1 MKVSIV
7 MVTYNHEK
15 YIAQAVE
22 SVLMQETNFDY
33 ELIIGEDC
41 SQDKTRAIVM
51 DFQRRFP
58 ERIRLLL
65 PEKNLGGSGKTNF
78 LQTLAAAQGQYVAL
92 LEGDD
97 YWTSPHKLQKQVD
110 FLDSHPECAICFHK
124 SNMLYEDGSQPTVQ
138 HPENVQPISTL
149 EDLLQGNFIIACSVM
164 FRRGLFGEFPDWF
177 YRAMT
182 GDWAIHILNAQYGKI
197 GFINETMS
205 TYRLHS
211 GGFWSLKNK
220 EWILRENIKMLKDV
234 DRYLNFKYHRTI
246 KCTLFNYYLELT
258 QLYEQEGALRQA
270 RDAALG
276 SVMACP
282 LRQRAVFMQRLKL
295 WLKLSLELNPNLYSL
310 WRRVR
315 RRPA

>member
-1 MKVSIV
+1 MNQLASSAMKVSIV

-124 SNMLYEDGSQPTVQ
+124 SNMLYE
-138 HPENVQPISTL
+138 
-149 EDLLQGNFIIACSVM
+149 
-164 FRRGLFGEFPDWF
+164 
-177 YRAMT
+177 
-182 GDWAIHILNAQYGKI
+182 
-197 GFINETMS
+197 
-205 TYRLHS
+205 
-211 GGFWSLKNK
+211 
-220 EWILRENIKMLKDV
+220 
-234 DRYLNFKYHRTI
+234 
-246 KCTLFNYYLELT
+246 
-258 QLYEQEGALRQA
+258 
-270 RDAALG
+270 
-276 SVMACP
+276 
-282 LRQRAVFMQRLKL
+282 
-295 WLKLSLELNPNLYSL
+295 
-310 WRRVR
+310 
-315 RRPA
+315 